1 MQSFRN
7 INLLRSEQHPFHLV
21 DPSPWPLL
29 TSLSLF
35 SVALGFI
42 SYFHYLTT
50 GLFNLVSS
58 ICVLSFILFRW
69 FADIITEATYEGH
82 HTFKVQQ
89 NILLGMLLF
98 ITSEIMFFFAFFW
111 AFFHFSLSPSIWI
124 GGVWPPKGLH
134 TLDFGALPLLN
145 TVILLSSGVTIT
157 YAHRAI
163 VFGDFRKTA
172 LGLIFTI
179 LYGIV
184 FTFLQKWEYDSAT
197 FSINDSVYGSIFYM
211 TTGFHGVH
219 VFIGTLFLF
228 ICLIRHFYHHFFKN
242 HHVGF
247 LCAVWYWH
255 FVDIVWIFL
264 FLCVYIWGA

>member
-1 MQSFRN
+1 M
-7 INLLRSEQHPFHLV
+7 
-21 DPSPWPLL
+21 
-29 TSLSLF
+29 
-35 SVALGFI
+35 
-42 SYFHYLTT
+42 YFHY
-50 GLFNLVSS
+50 FNGGAFSLALSILIVS
-58 ICVLSFILFRW
+58 FNLFRW

-111 AFFHFSLSPSIWI
+111 AFFHFSLSPSIWV
-124 GGVWPPKGLH
+124 GGVWPPKGIH
-134 TLDFGALPLLN
+134 TLSFTALPLLN
-145 TVILLSSGVTIT
+145 TVILLSSGVTVT

-163 VFGDFRKTA
+163 VQGDFRKTTV
-172 LGLIFTI
+172 GLAATIFYGIIFT
-179 LYGIV
+179 L
-184 FTFLQKWEYDSAT
+184 LQKGEYDGAS

-228 ICLIRHFYHHFFKN
+228 ICLGRHLFHHFFKN

-247 LCAVWYWH
+247 VCAAWY
-255 FVDIVWIFL
+255 
-264 FLCVYIWGA
+264 